1 MLQRHQDWAKMKL
14 TPNEWT
20 IARMSNGSPRLTLNG
35 TGSYDLV
42 MLKQDHSVNT
52 VHRSSLSDRLI

>member
-1 MLQRHQDWAKMKL
+1 MLHRHQNWAKLKL

-20 IARMSNGSPRLTLNG
+20 IARMSNGSPCLTLDS
-35 TGSYDLV
+35 TGSYGLV

-52 VHRSSLSDRLI
+52 VHRSRLSDRLI